1 MAFSIGS
8 WYWTVATHDGI
19 LREQAGD
26 ISPGKQFNVRVPI
39 LLLHMYRNVP
49 FQYAICNGIHYTH
62 EK

>member
-26 ISPGKQFNVRVPI
+26 ISPGKQFNVRI
-39 LLLHMYRNVP
+39 LLIARVP
-49 FQYAICNGIHYTH
+49 ECAIPICNM
-62 EK
+62 